1 MKSILLV
8 EDDQKLAL
16 AISIRLKSMGHT
28 VVAANDA
35 VTAVTQAKKTQP
47 DVIVLDVNLP
57 GGDGFK
63 VASRLSVLADTS
75 AIPVIFITASKQ
87 PGLQKRADD
96 AGAVAFL
103 EKPFSAAKL
112 ADAIEK
118 CSLQS
123 CSLTEQLG

>member
-16 AISIRLKSMGHT
+16 AISIRLKSMGHK
-28 VVAANDA
+28 VVSANDA

-47 DVIVLDVNLP
+47 DVIVMDVNLP
-57 GGDGFK
+57 GGDGFE
-63 VASRLSVLADTS
+63 VASRLRVLADTS
-75 AIPVIFITASKQ
+75 MIPMIFITASKQ
-87 PGLQKRADD
+87 PGLQKRAD
-96 AGAVAFL
+96 AVGAVAFL

-118 CSLQS
+118 CSLQA
-123 CSLTEQLG
+123 CSLTDELG